1 MKKLLLLHGAIGS
14 KAQLEPISEILK
26 DNFELHKLNFSG
38 HGGRDFNPHFNIK
51 QFAED
56 VIEYLTENKIQSV
69 DVFGYSMGGYVALY
83 LARHYPKRVGKI
95 ITLGTKFKWNENIA
109 NKEVKMLN
117 PDVISEK
124 IPVFANVLN
133 KRHSPIDWK
142 ILLAKTSDMMLEMG
156 LHNPL
161 QINDYNQINHEVKI
175 GLAIED
181 EMVSKEE
188 TEKVYENL
196 PNAVLY
202 FLPNSK
208 HPIEKVDLRLLTK
221 EILNFMN

>member
-38 HGGRDFNPHFNIK
+38 HGGRDFNNHFNIK

-95 ITLGTKFKWNENIA
+95 ITLGTKFKWNESIA

-133 KRHSPIDWK
+133 KRHSPVDWK
-142 ILLAKTSDMMLEMG
+142 ILLTKTSNMMLEMG

-161 QINDYNQINHEVKI
+161 QLNDYNQINHEVNI

-188 TEKVYENL
+188 TEEVYENL
-196 PNAVLY
+196 PNAAIY

-208 HPIEKVDLRLLTK
+208 HPIEKVDLRLLAK